1 LLLVGFLPLAALGL
15 GILLLHLRG
24 RGSEAVP
31 VAPLLWAYGTA
42 LVSEAVGFFRALSI
56 ASLAAI
62 WSLAVIA
69 LIFLVLRPRPRMP
82 APRRWMADIRQAA
95 AGLIAEEWALGA
107 VLLVIGG
114 TTLLIAL
121 VSPPGT
127 WDSQSYHLP
136 RIEHWIQDGSLAFY
150 RTAIDR
156 QVIMPGLAELLIL
169 QLRLLSGGDRLDNLI
184 QWLAG
189 AGAVYLVG
197 RIARELGGS
206 RRGTAF
212 ARLVAATLPIG
223 ILESSGTQNDLVAAF
238 FLLAMAERLL
248 AWRRSE
254 RSGDAAFAMAA
265 GLALATKGTCYL
277 IGLPLGLWYLGV
289 SLRRGWRALPALAAC
304 GVLIL
309 LPNLPSYLRN
319 LDYGGSPLGGGEVTN
334 NATFGPGAL
343 VVNGTRN
350 LAVNLATGN
359 IARNHRITKLVDTG
373 LDALGLDA
381 NDPALTFIHTKFELL
396 EDQTS
401 ENIAGNPLQLLLGIA
416 SVVVVLLAGGKP
428 PFPRRRYALC
438 LLAGGLLFVIVLR
451 WQPWMT
457 RLQLPLFALTAPL
470 AACLPIEGGRGHWLK
485 RGKAALG
492 TALGTAFAIGLIAF
506 AWRPLWQNSHR
517 PLFPPSGFADSI
529 WAKTGNE
536 ILFLPRPEL
545 QSSYEAAAGYAAQQ
559 GDSRI
564 GLLTAGNDWE
574 YPFWRLLRQE
584 GVQNLRIEHVG
595 VEGPPLSKPYPLGPF
610 DPTLVIATVKN
621 RPPQLSI
628 DGAPWQR
635 VMQYPYLAI
644 YRRSP

>member
-1 LLLVGFLPLAALGL
+1 MLLPGFLPLAALGL
-15 GILLLHLRG
+15 GILLLHRRDGG
-24 RGSEAVP
+24 RLEALP

-42 LVSEAVGFFRALSI
+42 LVSEALSLFQALTF
-56 ASLAAI
+56 ASLVTI

-69 LIFLVLRPRPRMP
+69 LILLLLRTRPRMP
-82 APRRWMADIRQAA
+82 APRRWLADIRQAA

-114 TTLLIAL
+114 ATLLIAIL
-121 VSPPGT
+121 CPPGT

-156 QVIMPGLAELLIL
+156 QLTMPGLAELLIL

-184 QWLAG
+184 QWFAG

-197 RIARELGGS
+197 RIARALGGS
-206 RRGTAF
+206 RRGVAF

-223 ILESSGTQNDLVAAF
+223 ILESSSTQNDLVAAF

-248 AWRRSE
+248 AWRLSGS
-254 RSGDAAFAMAA
+254 SGDAAFAIAA
-265 GLALATKGTCYL
+265 GLALATKGTSYL
-277 IGLPLGLWYLGV
+277 IGLPLGLWYLSA
-289 SLRRGWRALPALAAC
+289 SLRQGWRALPALIAC
-304 GVLIL
+304 GILIL

-319 LDYGGSPLGGGEVTN
+319 LDYSGSPLGRGEATN
-334 NATFGPGAL
+334 NASFGPGAL
-343 VVNGTRN
+343 VVNGARN

-359 IARNHRITKLVDTG
+359 TARNQRITKHVDDA
-373 LDALGLDA
+373 LAALGLDA
-381 NDPALTFIHTKFELL
+381 NDPALTFIHTRFELL

-401 ENIAGNPLQLLLGIA
+401 ENIAGNPLQLVLAIA
-416 SVVVVLLAGGKP
+416 SVVVVLLPGGKP

-438 LLAGGLLFVIVLR
+438 LFAGSLLFLIALR
-451 WQPWMT
+451 WQPWIT

-470 AACLPIEGGRGHWLK
+470 AACLPIEGGRDRWRR
-485 RGKAALG
+485 RGKAVLAAAL
-492 TALGTAFAIGLIAF
+492 AIGLIAY
-506 AWRPLWQNSHR
+506 AWRPLWENSHR
-517 PLFPPSGFADSI
+517 PLFPPSGFGDSI

-545 QSSYEAAAGYAAQQ
+545 QSSYEAAARYAAQQ

-564 GLLTAGNDWE
+564 GVLTTGNDWE
-574 YPFWRLLRQE
+574 YPLWRLLRQN
-584 GVQNLRIEHVG
+584 GVQDLRIEHVG
-595 VEGPPLSKPYPLGPF
+595 VTGPPLSRPYPLGPF
-610 DPTLVIATVKN
+610 DPTLVIATIEN
-621 RPPQLSI
+621 PPPRLSI

-635 VMQYPYLAI
+635 VMQYPHLAI
-644 YRRSP
+644 YRRGP